1 MPTRPRAFT
10 LIELLAVISITAVLA
25 VLASTAVSSARAATQ
40 RTKCTANLA
49 RIANGIRQFAN
60 DNNGAIPPGWN
71 GSRPYVWQY
80 DVAPYLEIER
90 TNTHGAH
97 GTVWQCP
104 SVPTNELPANAATYA
119 LNQYLVYSA
128 AEPVKYFQKMEKPSR
143 TVLVGDNSA
152 INTDQLQ
159 AITYNG
165 GQGTVVFRHPNKVT
179 GNPAAVKKGP
189 LNYKGEGMA
198 NVAFADGHVESLKP
212 AELAQGGKNNV
223 IWQP

>member
-1 MPTRPRAFT
+1 MSSRQRAFT

-25 VLASTAVSSARAATQ
+25 VLASTALSSARAAAQ
-40 RTKCTANLA
+40 RVKCAANLA

-60 DNNGAIPPGWN
+60 DNNNAIPPGWN
-71 GSRPYVWQY
+71 APRPYVWQY
-80 DVAPYLEIER
+80 DVAPYLEVER

-104 SVPTNELPANAATYA
+104 SVPERELPAHAATYA

-128 AEPVKYFQKMEKPSR
+128 AAPVKYFQQIESPSR

-179 GNPAAVKKGP
+179 GNPAAVRRGP
-189 LNYKGEGMA
+189 LTYKGEGVA
-198 NVAFADGHVESLKP
+198 NIAFADGHVEGLKP
-212 AELAQGGKNNV
+212 ADLAQGGKNTV